1 MRKREKMPFRVMC
14 EMWGVE
20 TEIKKAKQLGIPVPQ
35 EAIEEQRAKDE
46 RMKNLWKAFLDSVNG
61 QKGERNE

>member
-20 TEIKKAKQLGIPVPQ
+20 TAIKKAKQLGIPVPQ
-35 EAIEEQRAKDE
+35 EVIEEQREKDE
-46 RMKNLWKAFLDSVNG
+46 RMKNLWKDFLDSVNG
-61 QKGERNE
+61 QEGK

>member
-1 MRKREKMPFRVMC
+1 MSEREHAPFRVMC

-20 TEIKKAKQLGIPVPQ
+20 TAIKKAKQLGIQVPQ

-46 RMKNLWKAFLDSVNG
+46 RMKNLWKDFLDSVNG
-61 QKGERNE
+61 QEGK

>member
-1 MRKREKMPFRVMC
+1 MSGRENAPFRVMC

-20 TEIKKAKQLGIPVPQ
+20 TAIKKAKQLGIQVPQ

-46 RMKNLWKAFLDSVNG
+46 RMKNAWKAFLDSVNEQEG
-61 QKGERNE
+61 K

>member
-1 MRKREKMPFRVMC
+1 MPFRVMC

-20 TEIKKAKQLGIPVPQ
+20 TAIKKAKQLGIQVPQ

-46 RMKNLWKAFLDSVNG
+46 RMKNLWKDFPDSVNG
-61 QKGERNE
+61 QEGK

>member
-14 EMWGVE
+14 DIWGFE
-20 TEIKKAKQLGIPVPQ
+20 TAIKKAKQLGIPVPQ

-46 RMKNLWKAFLDSVNG
+46 RMKNAWKAFLDSVNEQEG
-61 QKGERNE
+61 K